1 MVRHLLLITCLAL
14 GSVPSAAIAGPTVAE
29 LQKERVALAAKSYA
43 SAAGGFKAG
52 RTTAEIVCQWSVRWL
67 DSELDAPKPK
77 QPQVFADHAARMV
90 LLEADAKQAAS
101 AGTLPSSE
109 VDTVRYF
116 RVEAD
121 LWVARGA
128 KK

>member
-1 MVRHLLLITCLAL
+1 MVRHFLLITCLSL

-67 DSELDAPKPK
+67 DSELDALKSK
-77 QPQVFADHAARMV
+77 QVFADHAARMV
-90 LLEADAKQAAS
+90 LLEADAKKAAS

-109 VDTVRYF
+109 VDTVTYF